1 MAFLHKKKLFF
12 VIIILITITN
22 ISYASFPV
30 TDDFNYVSVVS
41 LDDGLKSLL
50 WGIVGIGFSV
60 LIFPPVLAIKYGI
73 SGWNGRNYIASRIG
87 FFLGVIELLIVLV
100 LLILFLLAMPV
111 GAAFGG

>member
-1 MAFLHKKKLFF
+1 MRKL
-12 VIIILITITN
+12 ILLLITLTILTN
-22 ISYASFPV
+22 VSYASFPV
-30 TDDFNYVSVVS
+30 TDDFNYVSS
-41 LDDGLKSLL
+41 ILLDDGFKSLL

-60 LIFPPVLAIKYGI
+60 LIFPPILAIKYGI